1 MSAKI
6 PIFYVVS
13 AYACKKVIFA
23 YETLS
28 QLHAKYFLAKKKT
41 LAIPPR
47 AGRPLRPPTAVT
59 SSPCR
64 HALSPVATTHRHTH
78 SPAVARLLS
87 LPLDP
92 GGGRPSL
99 PLVCLSTRQPTRH
112 RAPLAFAA
120 ARHRACCHPPHRP
133 RPRSRAVDPSSP
145 TLRSAVT
152 VTRPTTARPSLVAA
166 ATGRAGAKPTVGC
179 RERERERGEE
189 EVIERGLR
197 SGGEGRG

>member
-1 MSAKI
+1 MYAKI

-78 SPAVARLLS
+78 SPAVACLLS

-99 PLVCLSTRQPTRH
+99 PLVCLSTHQPTRH

-120 ARHRACCHPPHRP
+120 ARHRTCCHPPHRP

-145 TLRSAVT
+145 TLRSVVT

-166 ATGRAGAKPTVGC
+166 ATGHAGAKPTVGC
-179 RERERERGEE
+179 RERERE
-189 EVIERGLR
+189 ERRL
-197 SGGEGRG
+197 

>member
-1 MSAKI
+1 MQKGNFRI
-6 PIFYVVS
+6 RNLKPTTCEIF
-13 AYACKKVIFA
+13 FG
-23 YETLS
+23 
-28 QLHAKYFLAKKKT
+28 KKKT